1 MSEYKVQSV
10 IIDNKK
16 YDLKTAI
23 EFLVRNNLKFS
34 KVDKTL
40 NYWRFRQLEPA
51 RLRKE
56 GFNHYITKDISDGIK
71 FVLGYKVRF

>member
-1 MSEYKVQSV
+1 MSDYKVQSV

-16 YDLKTAI
+16 YDLQKAV

-34 KVDKTL
+34 KVDKTA

-51 RLRKE
+51 KLRRE
-56 GFNHYITKDISDGIK
+56 GYNHYTTKDISDGVK
-71 FVLGYKVRF
+71 FVIGYKH